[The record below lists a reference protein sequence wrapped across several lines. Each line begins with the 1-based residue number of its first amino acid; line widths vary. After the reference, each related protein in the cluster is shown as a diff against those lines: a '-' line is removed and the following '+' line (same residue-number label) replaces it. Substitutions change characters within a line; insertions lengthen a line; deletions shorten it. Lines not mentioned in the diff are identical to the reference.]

1 MVGDGYGG
9 LSLARS
15 TKPMYFCDSY
25 LNLSHIFFMHF
36 FLTIASI
43 VCNSHAEMLQRL
55 VLLYSLS
62 NAVSSINLLLSVV
75 SFILVFPQEQCFAFT
90 F

>member
-15 TKPMYFCDSY
+15 TKPMYFCDSN
-25 LNLSHIFFMHF
+25 LNLSHIFFIYAF

-62 NAVSSINLLLSVV
+62 NTVSSINLLLSVV
-75 SFILVFPQEQCFAFT
+75 SFILFFP
-90 F
+90 